1 MELAMGNF
9 NALQAFDRL
18 KDSGISEVQARAI
31 VQTVEQCSSQ
41 SLEAVATK
49 GDIVHLEGQINEL
62 AVATKGDLLQLETK
76 FSGQINELKVSMNW
90 LQRLFFGST
99 FLIIVN
105 IAVAL
110 LHH

>member
-1 MELAMGNF
+1 MELTMGHF

-18 KDSGISEVQARAI
+18 KESGISEIQARAI
-31 VQTVEQCSSQ
+31 VRTVEESSANN
-41 SLEAVATK
+41 LEAVATK
-49 GDIVHLEGQINEL
+49 GDLV
-62 AVATKGDLLQLETK
+62 QLETK
-76 FSGQINELKVSMNW
+76 LSGQINELKVSMNW
-90 LQRLFFGST
+90 LQLLFFGST